1 MAEAAAAA
9 YKTVPEGFM
18 LDSLHTQFMVGPK
31 ADRPLVY
38 KVQRVSQGR
47 RFAVRII
54 IIEQDDKPVVAVTA
68 SFMSSQAWTGQA
80 MKHAA
85 AIQIKE
91 RIDEITLDDFDEMR
105 TERGPFMKFQ
115 RLPLQH
121 SSPQD
126 PSTTIA
132 PVVAK
137 IDPPIRSPTGT
148 AAHLLA
154 IVHMSDYHVMDCPL
168 SIHGVEFGISK
179 INDYERKQVPYRM
192 KIMTSLNHTIHF
204 HIHDGFRAD
213 DLLYVE
219 ATSPW
224 AKDGRGMIH
233 TKIYTRDGLLVATC
247 VQEVSAVHMIL
258 SRSCIFL
265 EILTL
270 RNRLSMF
277 SRTNQS
283 FDWIFPTEELTCLKM
298 GG

>member
-1 MAEAAAAA
+1 MMAEAAAAA
-9 YKTVPEGFM
+9 YKTVPPGFM
-18 LDSLHTQFMVGPK
+18 LDSLHTQFMLGPK
-31 ADRPLVY
+31 AEKPLVY
-38 KVQRVSQGR
+38 RVQRVSQGR

-54 IIEQDDKPVVAVTA
+54 TIEQDDKPVVAVTA
-68 SFMSSQAWTGQA
+68 SFMSGQEWTGKA

-91 RIDEITLDDFDEMR
+91 RIDDITLDDFEPMR
-105 TERGPFMKFQ
+105 TERGPFMRFQ

-121 SSPQD
+121 ATPQD

-137 IDPPIRSPTGT
+137 IDPPIKAPSGA

-168 SIHGVEFGISK
+168 SIHGVEFGLYK
-179 INDYERKQVPYRM
+179 IGDYERKQVPFGM

-204 HIHDGFRAD
+204 HIHEGFRAD

-233 TKIYTRDGLLVATC
+233 TKIYTKDGLLIATC
-247 VQEVSAVHMIL
+247 VQEV
-258 SRSCIFL
+258 CITSMVPQSSL

-270 RNRLSMF
+270 CNRLSMF
-277 SRTNQS
+277 SKTDQS
-283 FDWIFPTEELTCLKM
+283 SELCCLNEESSGKNKV
-298 GG
+298 GE